1 VRSGRR
7 SLVGPTLVSLAFA
20 VFVGP
25 GPLGLLGPWLITR
38 WRMDDP
44 LLGVTI
50 LRGVGVVLIAAG
62 LSCLIESIV
71 RFVRIGRGT
80 LVPVMPTEHL
90 VMTGLY
96 RYVRNPM
103 YVGVVSLIV
112 GQGLLLGSTGT
123 LLYAV
128 VVALA
133 FHLLVLLYEEP
144 TMRRTYGAEYEA
156 YCRRVRR
163 WLPRLRPVPT
173 TATGGGR

>member
-7 SLVGPTLVSLAFA
+7 SLVGPALVSLAFT

-25 GPLGLLGPWLITR
+25 GPLGVLGPWLITR
-38 WRMDDP
+38 WRVDDP
-44 LLGVTI
+44 LLGVTAV
-50 LRGVGVVLIAAG
+50 RGVGVALVAG
-62 LSCLIESIV
+62 ALPCLIESIV

-80 LVPVMPTEHL
+80 LVPIMPTEHL

-123 LLYAV
+123 LLYAA
-128 VVALA
+128 VVALG
-133 FHLLVLLYEEP
+133 FHLFVLLYEEP
-144 TMRRTYGAEYEA
+144 TMRRTYGEEYEA
-156 YCRRVRR
+156 YCGQVRR
-163 WLPRLRPVPT
+163 WLPRLRPAPET
-173 TATGGGR
+173 TGGGR